1 MAIDIKE
8 CTLNR
13 MVFAA
18 RDVNSNQLMVDSVDG
33 PVHPTFSLTPNIIIK
48 KGDIGF
54 VRADTYYSSPF
65 SSIKRVSVTYGS
77 FSYWMDPEW
86 LSLESPSFALPGDI
100 AKLINHIRA
109 LENQIKAFDES
120 ARITEL
126 INEID
131 TLTEHVKDVE
141 DERNVY
147 LDAFS
152 LMGLDAVDANYIAA
166 GKICPKCFELF
177 LNHNSDG
184 SCVSDDEDDGN
195 EAYDDNGVLWKEHY
209 MADQFAR
216 YEDAIVINEFE
227 DGNPDWDW
235 EDIEKNQR
243 EELHRRGITY
253 ADLHKFKKD
262 VIQERT
268 EEDWP
273 DYFDDKEAQIK
284 SELTQAIL
292 DGDMAVFDDR
302 DDDNDDLPDE
312 NDITL
317 NPDEIY

>member
-13 MVFAA
+13 MVFAV
-18 RDVNSNQLMVDSVDG
+18 RDINSNQLMVDSVNG

-54 VRADTYYSSPF
+54 VRTETFYSPPLSG
-65 SSIKRVSVTYGS
+65 ITRVSVSYGS
-77 FSYWMDPEW
+77 FSYWMDPDW

-100 AKLINHIRA
+100 AKLISHIRK

-120 ARITEL
+120 DRITEL
-126 INEID
+126 INEIN

-152 LMGLDAVDANYIAA
+152 LMGLDGIDANYIAV
-166 GKICPKCFELF
+166 GKVCPKCFELF
-177 LNHNSDG
+177 TNHNSDG
-184 SCVSDDEDDGN
+184 SCVSDNEDDN
-195 EAYDDNGVLWKEHY
+195 QAYDDNGVLWKEHY

-216 YEDAIVINEFE
+216 YEDAIIINEFE

-235 EDIEKNQR
+235 EDIEKTQR
-243 EELHRRGITY
+243 SELHRRGITY
-253 ADLHKFKKD
+253 AELNIFKEDLIREK
-262 VIQERT
+262 T

-273 DYFDDKEAQIK
+273 DYFDDKEAQLK
-284 SELTQAIL
+284 AELNRAIL
-292 DGDMAVFDDR
+292 DENMTKFDDCGN
-302 DDDNDDLPDE
+302 DDDIPDE
-312 NDITL
+312 DDITL